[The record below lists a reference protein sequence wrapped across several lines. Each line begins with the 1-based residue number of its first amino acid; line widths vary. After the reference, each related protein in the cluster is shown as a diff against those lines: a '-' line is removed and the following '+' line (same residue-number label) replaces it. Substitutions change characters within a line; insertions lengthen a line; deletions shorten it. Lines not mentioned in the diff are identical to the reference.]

1 MKLFSRPAQPS
12 ADPLIEKLVRRI
24 SADNGLPSDGH
35 CASSLAEAV
44 QAACAHAR
52 GMVEALDAPRVLDRR
67 QGTAGA
73 LGPILFDSRKDAVDA
88 LRGASRVR
96 QVFADPDVRECFFL
110 LTMHRREYVVFGTE
124 MEGEVVRRD
133 VMQDAVEFRDHNFSA
148 AAPALAELRD
158 MLTENV
164 VLFLTGLATRR
175 LNRDEA
181 LRTHMHRSEALLR
194 AQMQTLDRAL
204 RESGPFAAPTAL
216 QDRASEAGRE
226 MRELQDRLSSL
237 PPKSDPAQCLRE
249 LREVLLAPQRHVRL
263 ERVEMRVGDFGVK
276 SAAGRPVSFH
286 ECVLGDEDR
295 LAVIIASMDRDNAR
309 YLWPDLEGPA

>member
-1 MKLFSRPAQPS
+1 MKLFARQAQPT
-12 ADPLIEKLVRRI
+12 ADPLVGKLVRRI
-24 SADNGLPSDGH
+24 SADNAAPPDER
-35 CASSLAEAV
+35 CADRLAQAV

-52 GMVEALDAPRVLDRR
+52 EMIGALGSPVVLDRR
-67 QGTAGA
+67 HGTAGS

-88 LRGASRVR
+88 LRDASRVR
-96 QVFADPDVRECFFL
+96 QVFAAPDVRECFFL

-148 AAPALAELRD
+148 AAPSLEELRD

-181 LRTHMHRSEALLR
+181 LRAQMHQSEALLR

-204 RESGPFAAPTAL
+204 RESGPFAAPAAL
-216 QDRASEAGRE
+216 QDRVSAAGRE

-237 PPKSDPAQCLRE
+237 PPKSDPEQCLRE

-276 SAAGRPVSFH
+276 TSTGKPVSFH

-295 LAVIIASMDRDNAR
+295 LAVVMASMDRDNAR
-309 YLWPDLEGPA
+309 YLWPDLDAPA

>member
-1 MKLFSRPAQPS
+1 MKLFSRPAQPA
-12 ADPLIEKLVRRI
+12 ADPLVEKLVRRI
-24 SADNGLPSDGH
+24 SADNSVPSDPH
-35 CASSLAEAV
+35 CAARLAEAV
-44 QAACAHAR
+44 HAACAHAR
-52 GMVEALDAPRVLDRR
+52 GMVEALGAPLVLDRKKR
-67 QGTAGA
+67 TAEA
-73 LGPILFDSRKDAVDA
+73 MGPILFDSRADAVDA
-88 LRGASRVR
+88 LRAASRVR
-96 QVFADPDVRECFFL
+96 QVFADPGVSECVFL

-148 AAPALAELRD
+148 AAPSLTELRD

-164 VLFLTGLATRR
+164 VLFLAGLATRR

-181 LRTHMHRSEALLR
+181 LRAHMHQSEALLR

-204 RESGPFAAPTAL
+204 RESGPFAAPAAL
-216 QDRASEAGRE
+216 QDRASAADRE
-226 MRELQDRLSSL
+226 MRELRDRLSSL
-237 PPKSDPAQCLRE
+237 PAKSDPEQCLQE
-249 LREVLLAPQRHVRL
+249 IREVLHAPQRYVRL

-295 LAVIIASMDRDNAR
+295 LAVIMASMDRDNAL
-309 YLWPDLEGPA
+309 YLWPDLAAPA